1 MRLVVPGAP
10 WYFARVW
17 SFTPPRLLAGFAC
30 VCAALAATGPARADV
45 SSWVYA
51 GVGPSF
57 LSGDRDRERL
67 TLQFESGL
75 GTPPAGFVLGGLF
88 RAQTFYHEGTDLS
101 LLARGA
107 SGGFVQG
114 GWGLAVDAGA
124 YQRFWG
130 EGSTGGLGAL
140 VLGAPW
146 GITLSLGGGMGTH
159 DQRFASATLGLD
171 FARLT
176 VYRSSGKSWFMNP
189 YVTDE
194 KGRGPR

>member
-1 MRLVVPGAP
+1 VPSLSPSRFLAGIACAFAALVVPG
-10 WYFARVW
+10 R
-17 SFTPPRLLAGFAC
+17 
-30 VCAALAATGPARADV
+30 ARADV
-45 SSWVYA
+45 SSWVYV

-57 LSGDRDRERL
+57 LSGERDRQRF
-67 TLQFESGL
+67 TLQLESGL
-75 GTPPAGFVLGGLF
+75 GTPPGAFVFGGLL
-88 RAQTFYHEGTDLS
+88 RAQSFFHDGTDLS

-107 SGGFVQG
+107 TGGFVQG
-114 GWGLAVDAGA
+114 GWGLAIDAGA
-124 YQRFWG
+124 YERFWG
-130 EGSTGGLGAL
+130 EGSQGGLGAL

-146 GITLSLGGGMGTH
+146 GITMSLGGGAGTH